1 MSFIALTSLFE
12 LYLLLTKK
20 QTVYQLFILNFY
32 CYLIFVTVCF
42 RMVPFSA
49 SVDASIDNE
58 TESEPLIGITGND
71 NG

>member
-42 RMVPFSA
+42 RIYVHIEMA
-49 SVDASIDNE
+49 HIDMKNYQCLN
-58 TESEPLIGITGND
+58 SKHWRV
-71 NG
+71 